1 MMDAITCITTRKSIR
16 AFKPEPVPTD
26 VLTEI
31 ISAAQRSP
39 SYKNSQPW
47 EVAVVSGEKK
57 EELTE
62 LLLKELEA
70 GAPPAPDI
78 PEPKGWPPAVDAR
91 INASMAAR
99 GKHLGVDITDPS
111 MLSKA
116 KQANFRFYG
125 APQVLYLYQ
134 DAALP
139 EWSVFD
145 MGLFAQTLMLA
156 AHAKGVGTVP
166 QAFVIDYSD
175 VIKKFLD
182 LPEGKRLVLGISLG
196 YPDAES
202 HVNKFDS
209 VRVPTDEM
217 LRWMG

>member
-1 MMDAITCITTRKSIR
+1 MDAITCITTRKSIR
-16 AFKPEPVPTD
+16 AFKAEPLQKN
-26 VLTEI
+26 VLIEI

-57 EELTE
+57 DELTK
-62 LLLKELEA
+62 LLIDELERGVA
-70 GAPPAPDI
+70 PAPDI
-78 PEPKGWPPAVDAR
+78 PEPGGWPPAIDAR
-91 INASMAAR
+91 INESMAAR
-99 GKHLGVDITDPS
+99 GRHLGVDIDDPS
-111 MLSKA
+111 MLVKA

-125 APQVLYLYQ
+125 APHVLYLYQ
-134 DAALP
+134 DASLP

-175 VIKKFLD
+175 VIKKFLG
-182 LPEGKRLVLGISLG
+182 LPGGKRLVLGMSMG
-196 YPDAES
+196 YPDTES
-202 HVNKFDS
+202 HVNAFDS
-209 VRVPTDEM
+209 ARVPTEGM
-217 LRWMG
+217 VKWVG

>member
-1 MMDAITCITTRKSIR
+1 MDAITCITTRKSIR
-16 AFKPEPVPTD
+16 GFKTDPVPHDTIR
-26 VLTEI
+26 EI

-57 EELTE
+57 EELTAM
-62 LLLKELEA
+62 LLKELEE
-70 GAPPAPDI
+70 GRKPVPDI
-78 PEPKGWPPAVDAR
+78 PEPRGWPPAIDAR
-91 INASMAAR
+91 INESMAAR

-125 APQVLYLYQ
+125 APHVLYLYQ

-139 EWSVFD
+139 EWSIFD

-156 AHAKGVGTVP
+156 AHSKGVGTVP

-175 VIKKFLD
+175 VVKKFLG
-182 LPEGKRLVLGISLG
+182 LPEGKRLVLGMSMG

-209 VRVPTDEM
+209 ARVPTDEM
-217 LRWMG
+217 LRWVG